1 MVLIFKINQL
11 LNKQVILIKD
21 RLIKTSLDFQI
32 TKTIKVNLNLISKI
46 KIKTKIKINNQLDL
60 VIFSLREVSKRFNL
74 AKIRK
79 KIKIMMKILMV
90 YLNDFL

>member
-1 MVLIFKINQL
+1 MALIFKINQL

-32 TKTIKVNLNLISKI
+32 TKTIKVNLNLITKI
-46 KIKTKIKINNQLDL
+46 KIKTKINNQLDL
-60 VIFSLREVSKRFNL
+60 VIFSLREISKRFNL

-79 KIKIMMKILMV
+79 KIKKMMKILIV